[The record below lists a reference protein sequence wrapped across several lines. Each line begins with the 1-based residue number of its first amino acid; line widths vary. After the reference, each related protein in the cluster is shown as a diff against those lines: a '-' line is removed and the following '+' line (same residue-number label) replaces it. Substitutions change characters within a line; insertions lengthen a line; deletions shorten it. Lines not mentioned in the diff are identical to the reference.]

1 MAYTAIDDPEA
12 YFQVKAYTGTG
23 SEQSLT
29 FDGDTDMQP
38 DLVWLKNRT
47 DARAPALVDS
57 VRGAKKVLRSDTTEA
72 EQTSDAD
79 KDFESFDSDGFTVS
93 TPQTWNSMN
102 ESGDSL
108 VAWCWKAGTS
118 FTNDASATSV
128 GDIDSTGSI
137 STAAGISIMSYTGTG
152 TADQSVAHGLGATP
166 QFIIIKNRT
175 TAGYWCVTNPRFV
188 SVSDPNILYLQE
200 TAAES
205 DDTNIN
211 GTTAPSSTVFG
222 VDDYGAVNTSGDAHI
237 AYCFAEKQGFSKF
250 GTFTG
255 NGNADGPFIYTG
267 FKPAYLLL
275 KQSSASGEDWVVQDN
290 KRDTFINPV
299 DANLYASA
307 NNAEVSGYRYCDFNA
322 NGFKIRNSLTDYNQS
337 GATYIYMAF
346 AEAPFVTG
354 SNGVPCNAR

>member
-1 MAYTAIDDPEA
+1 MAAYTTIDNPEL
-12 YFQVKAYTGTG
+12 YFQVVIWTGNGTDDRSITLPG
-23 SEQSLT
+23 E
-29 FDGDTDMQP
+29 TDMQP
-38 DLVWLKNRT
+38 DMVWVKSRGNSDSHR
-47 DARAPALVDS
+47 LVDAI
-57 VRGAKKVLRSDTTEA
+57 RGATKTLLPDDTNGEGTEA
-72 EQTSDAD
+72 NIIQA
-79 KDFESFDSDGFTVS
+79 FESDGFQVGS
-93 TPQTWNSMN
+93 DNNSN
-102 ESGDSL
+102 RSSGTF
-108 VAWCWKAGTS
+108 VAWCWKAGTA

-128 GDIDSTGSI
+128 GSIDSTGSKNTT
-137 STAAGISIMSYTGTG
+137 SGFSIVSYTGIGG
-152 TADQSVAHGLGATP
+152 TDQSVAHGLGATP

-337 GATYIYMAF
+337 GTTYIYMAF
-346 AEAPFVTG
+346 AEAPFVN